1 MQREDW
7 KCVLIYG
14 ASQTGRTTIATA
26 LLQTIRPD
34 VIITAGL
41 PNLSGVPDIFGSF
54 GNTDIRHLPKLDYNT
69 YKDLRNIASCAKLR
83 KKSCYVIIREG
94 SSDFAQI
101 QGLLMTYRHLG
112 VGVIYISHSFPSPQI
127 RKCFTHAVVMNTVD
141 DAYFKKLTRH
151 YNVSVPS
158 DISRIDPYA
167 GCMFATPNGTAGSM
181 AIAQE
186 IRVQM

>member
-1 MQREDW
+1 MERDDW

-26 LLQTIRPD
+26 LLQIIRPD
-34 VIITAGL
+34 VVIAVGL
-41 PNLSGVPDIFGSF
+41 PNLSDVPDIFGSF
-54 GNTDIRHLPKLDYNT
+54 GNTDVRHLPKLDYNT
-69 YKDLRNIASCAKLR
+69 YKDLRNIASCAQRK

-94 SSDFAQI
+94 SSNFAQI

-127 RKCFTHAVVMNTVD
+127 RKCFTHAVVMNTMPD
-141 DAYFKKLTRH
+141 SDFKKLVRH
-151 YNVSVPS
+151 CNVSVPS
-158 DISRIDPYA
+158 DVSRTDPYA
-167 GCMFATPNGTAGSM
+167 GCMFTMSG
-181 AIAQE
+181 IAQE